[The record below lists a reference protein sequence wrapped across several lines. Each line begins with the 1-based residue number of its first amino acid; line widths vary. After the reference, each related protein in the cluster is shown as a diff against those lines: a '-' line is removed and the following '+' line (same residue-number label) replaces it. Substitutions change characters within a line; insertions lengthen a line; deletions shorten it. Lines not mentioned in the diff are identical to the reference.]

1 MSSALTFENANPPQD
16 LDGNQHKTYF
26 DCPMCECVGQHDHK
40 ALDCFG
46 TVRICKNTL
55 SSNIVEEY
63 DIFRHIMTLIF
74 PGSSWII
81 LDPPAEIHEILCF
94 ARSRHI
100 HHPPKLITGR
110 LRRAED
116 QGLVLGL
123 VAVQGRAKPQGAI
136 QSWLLHQVSFEDV
149 KKYEQSVAV
158 ITRRRMARERRRACY
173 SVVGSIKDIVG

>member
-1 MSSALTFENANPPQD
+1 
-16 LDGNQHKTYF
+16 
-26 DCPMCECVGQHDHK
+26 
-40 ALDCFG
+40 
-46 TVRICKNTL
+46 
-55 SSNIVEEY
+55 
-63 DIFRHIMTLIF
+63 MTLIF

-116 QGLVLGL
+116 QGLVQGL

-158 ITRRRMARERRRACY
+158 LTRRMARERRRACY
-173 SVVGSIKDIVG
+173 SVVSSIKDIVGESFIKDDADDQ

>member
-1 MSSALTFENANPPQD
+1 
-16 LDGNQHKTYF
+16 
-26 DCPMCECVGQHDHK
+26 
-40 ALDCFG
+40 
-46 TVRICKNTL
+46 
-55 SSNIVEEY
+55 
-63 DIFRHIMTLIF
+63 MTTDF
-74 PGSSWII
+74 SRII

-116 QGLVLGL
+116 QGLVQGL

-173 SVVGSIKDIVG
+173 SVVSSIRDIVGESFIEDDADDQQKGDRNAMSMSDSKQK